1 MHVSSTLI
9 ISLFIYLL
17 GLLLIGVIS
26 GRKNK
31 NASDY
36 LVGSKS
42 LPTWIIILTLTATMF
57 GGGMMVGRTQL
68 GYNGGMLYFFYGL
81 NAFIGYVF
89 TAMMIKKMRGFS
101 QYTTVTEFLE
111 HRYGGKFIRTSCAL
125 LSLIALVGLTA
136 TQVNSLVAILTVM
149 GFGNPLVIA
158 FFCMLII
165 VALTVFGG
173 FLAVTTTDAVQII
186 IVMVGVAWLTIST
199 LGQNGGIGNIMERLQ
214 VLQAQGDVP
223 SDYLQFFSEESII
236 PILALMIPGTMYML
250 IGQDG
255 YQRLFACRN
264 LHESRK
270 AAIIG
275 GFLMSLISM
284 FPVIFGMVARLD
296 FPELAS
302 EGTTASAMGLVIQ
315 KYLPGVG
322 GGILLCAVLSAI
334 LSTGD
339 SCLSAAGSHFITDI
353 YCVFIDKNADLSSK
367 KMLNV
372 SRLFNLVAGIVAL
385 FLAFA
390 MQGTTLVGMMVYCY
404 NIYIGGA
411 FIPVVLGIYWKKAN
425 RIGTAM
431 GVVAGVI
438 TTVIGIAGFTLGPI
452 PGELLAA
459 VVALVVNIAVSLATQ
474 KSCPPIVMTEVAE

>member
-1 MHVSSTLI
+1 MHVSSTLV

-17 GLLLIGVIS
+17 GLLLIGIIS

-57 GGGMMVGRTQL
+57 GGGMMLGRAQL

-81 NAFIGYVF
+81 NTFIGYIF

-111 HRYGGKFIRTSCAL
+111 HRYGGKFIRTSCTL

-149 GFGNPLVIA
+149 GFGNPIVIA

-173 FLAVTTTDAVQII
+173 FLAVTTTDAVQIV
-186 IVMVGVAWLTIST
+186 IVMVGVALLTVTT
-199 LGQNGGIGNIMERLQ
+199 LGENGGLGNIIERLQ
-214 VLQAQGDVP
+214 VVQSQGNIPD
-223 SDYLQFFSEESII
+223 DYLQFFSSGSII
-236 PILALMIPGTMYML
+236 SILAMMIPATMYTL

-264 LHESRK
+264 LRESRK

-275 GFLMSLISM
+275 G
-284 FPVIFGMVARLD
+284 R
-296 FPELAS
+296 
-302 EGTTASAMGLVIQ
+302 
-315 KYLPGVG
+315 
-322 GGILLCAVLSAI
+322 
-334 LSTGD
+334 
-339 SCLSAAGSHFITDI
+339 
-353 YCVFIDKNADLSSK
+353 N
-367 KMLNV
+367 
-372 SRLFNLVAGIVAL
+372 
-385 FLAFA
+385 
-390 MQGTTLVGMMVYCY
+390 
-404 NIYIGGA
+404 
-411 FIPVVLGIYWKKAN
+411 
-425 RIGTAM
+425 
-431 GVVAGVI
+431 
-438 TTVIGIAGFTLGPI
+438 
-452 PGELLAA
+452 
-459 VVALVVNIAVSLATQ
+459 
-474 KSCPPIVMTEVAE
+474 PPRW